1 MGVEAKAHRN
11 STGGDDALASHGTAS
26 NGAPLLK
33 HASPYTL
40 SGTDVAGQ
48 MRKLED
54 IESEVI
60 RMAIARYD
68 GHMSEVARRL
78 GIGRSTLY
86 RKLKELGIESNEEE
100 TAVVVADV
108 DAPRQT
114 AG

>member
-1 MGVEAKAHRN
+1 
-11 STGGDDALASHGTAS
+11 L
-26 NGAPLLK
+26 PLS

-40 SGTDVAGQ
+40 SGTDISGQ

-86 RKLKELGIESNEEE
+86 RKLKELGIESSEAE
-100 TAVVVADV
+100 TEAVVVAPDQH
-108 DAPRQT
+108 RQ
-114 AG
+114 AAS